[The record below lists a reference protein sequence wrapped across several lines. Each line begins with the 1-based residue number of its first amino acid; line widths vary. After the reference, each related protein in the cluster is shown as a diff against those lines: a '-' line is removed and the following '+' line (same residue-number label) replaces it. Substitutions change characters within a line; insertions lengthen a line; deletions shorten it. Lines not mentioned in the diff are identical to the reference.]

1 MTETFSKLR
10 NVRGAKGKT
19 GIGFT
24 LRLFLKN
31 KLALIGTIITL
42 IYFGIALLDFIY
54 PQYLGVANISSVANF
69 LHTTTLNPSALPT
82 PPTFSNGWWY
92 WFGTTEYGVP
102 ILPAML
108 AALKVD
114 MGYSVLIVLTAA
126 AIGLFVGTASGY
138 LGGLVDELLM
148 RVTDVFFGIPTL
160 VLAIAIIY
168 VLGRGIDLLAIALII
183 VRWPMFARLSRGN
196 ALSVKQSK
204 YIEAAQAYGSS
215 GLRNM
220 FAHVMPNILSP
231 IYVQVSLELGTV
243 VLTFSTLDFLGFNFA
258 NPLIPELGSMIA
270 GFGGSGATSTFL
282 AFGLWWPMVIPGIFL
297 LIFTISVNLLGDG
310 LRDILDP
317 KLRR

>member
-1 MTETFSKLR
+1 MTETQFEINEVKIKR
-10 NVRGAKGKT
+10 RKT
-19 GIGFT
+19 GLNFT
-24 LRLFLKN
+24 LNLFLKN
-31 KLALIGTIITL
+31 KLALIGSIITL
-42 IYFGIALLDFIY
+42 VYFSIAVLDYIY
-54 PQYLGVANISSVANF
+54 PQYLGISNISSVANF
-69 LHTTTLNPSALPT
+69 LHTTSLNPSALPT
-82 PPTFSNGWWY
+82 PPTFSRGWWY
-92 WFGTTEYGVP
+92 WLGTTEYGVP
-102 ILPAML
+102 IFPAML

-114 MGYSVLIVLTAA
+114 MGYSVLIVLSAA
-126 AIGLFVGTASGY
+126 VIGLFIGTASGY
-138 LGGLVDELLM
+138 LGGIVDETLM
-148 RVTDVFFGIPTL
+148 RITDVFFGIPTL
-160 VLAIAIIY
+160 VLAIAIMY
-168 VLGRGIDLLAIALII
+168 VLGRGIDLLAVALII

-196 ALSVKQSK
+196 ALSVRQSR

-215 GLRNM
+215 SLRNM
-220 FAHVMPNILSP
+220 FTHVMPNILSP
-231 IYVQVSLELGTV
+231 IYVQISLELGTV